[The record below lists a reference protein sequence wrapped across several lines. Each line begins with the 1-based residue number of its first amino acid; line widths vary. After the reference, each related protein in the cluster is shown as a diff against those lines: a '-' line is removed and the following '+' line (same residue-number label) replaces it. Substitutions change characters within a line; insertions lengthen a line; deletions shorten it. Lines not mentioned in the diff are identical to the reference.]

1 MSRECLNNLSNVN
14 CLGTLTLKR
23 SQIADFDLFAESLSR
38 HDFEISISSGVVR
51 LFVVHLA
58 SKETFTLGFFSS
70 EIVYVPAAR
79 YEGLEFKYEAISTS
93 VLSIDRIEG
102 FHATE
107 RLRRFNSHML
117 LMNWSLAL
125 SIIACSKSTEQK
137 IERLI
142 VTLTFRFGVRNA
154 NGYCL
159 PFTVSHQRQ
168 SEILGCTRSTVT
180 RYMLSLRRSGMIE
193 VQGYD
198 KAWIVSETLMSK
210 HEIFVEA
217 LFAQA

>member
-1 MSRECLNNLSNVN
+1 M
-14 CLGTLTLKR
+14 GTLTLKR
-23 SQIADFDLFAESLSR
+23 SQIAGFDLFAQSLTR
-38 HDFEISISSGVVR
+38 HDFEMSISSGVVR

-58 SKETFTLGFFSS
+58 SRETFTLGFFGN
-70 EIVYVPAAR
+70 EIVYIPAAR
-79 YEGLEFKYEAISTS
+79 YEGFEFKYEAMSPS
-93 VLSIDRIEG
+93 VLSIDRIEDFIAVEQLG
-102 FHATE
+102 
-107 RLRRFNSHML
+107 RFNSHML

-125 SIIACSKSTEQK
+125 SMISSSKSTDKK

-142 VTLTFRFGVRNA
+142 VALTLRFGVRNA

-159 PFTVSHQRQ
+159 PFTISHQRQ

-180 RYMLSLRRSGMIE
+180 RYMLSLRKSGMIE

-198 KAWIVSETLMSK
+198 KAWIVSEALMGK
-210 HEIFVEA
+210 HEIFVEG

>member
-1 MSRECLNNLSNVN
+1 M
-14 CLGTLTLKR
+14 GTLTLKR
-23 SQIADFDLFAESLSR
+23 SQIADFDLFAESLTR

-51 LFVVHLA
+51 LFVVHLVT
-58 SKETFTLGFFSS
+58 KETFTLGFFGN
-70 EIVYVPAAR
+70 EIVYIPAAR
-79 YEGLEFKYEAISTS
+79 YEGLEFKYEAMSSS
-93 VLSIDRIEG
+93 VLSVDRIEG
-102 FHATE
+102 LNAIDQLGSFK
-107 RLRRFNSHML
+107 RYML

-125 SIIACSKSTEQK
+125 SMISCSKSTDQK

-142 VTLTFRFGVRNA
+142 VALTFRFGVRNT

-159 PFTVSHQRQ
+159 PFTISHQRQ

-180 RYMLSLRRSGMIE
+180 RYMLSLRKSGMVE

-198 KAWIVSETLMSK
+198 KAWVVSEALMSK
-210 HEIFVEA
+210 HEIFVEG